1 MAHYG
6 ICPISIAP
14 LRSTP
19 SNRSEM
25 LSQLLF
31 GEVVEILELKG
42 RQWVK
47 VRCCNDNFVAWMA
60 VNQLKALTPAESER
74 YQTHFAYSLEL
85 FQPAMAGDHF
95 LPITLGAHL
104 PNFDGMRF
112 ELCETTYT
120 FSGQAVFPDNIEA
133 TPEFVVKLA
142 RRYLHAPYLWGG
154 RSPMGID
161 APGLTQMVFRMA
173 GFDIPREAHRQLALG
188 ETVDFVEQAL
198 PGDLA
203 FFENKFNRV
212 NHTGIVLPD
221 GQIIH
226 ASGRVRIDNFD
237 HFGVF
242 NEELGR
248 YTHHLRVIKRMP
260 MRRAT
265 APARPVEVAEPVMKQ
280 VELF

>member
-31 GEVVEILELKG
+31 GELVEILELKG
-42 RQWVK
+42 RQWAK
-47 VRCCNDNFVAWMA
+47 VRACDDNFVGWMA
-60 VNQLKALTPAESER
+60 VNQLKAVTLSEYESYR
-74 YQTHFAYSLEL
+74 DQFAFSLEL
-85 FQPAMAGDHF
+85 FQAAMATDHF
-95 LPITLGAHL
+95 LPLTFGARL

-112 ELCETTYT
+112 QLCEAAYT
-120 FSGQAVFPDNIEA
+120 FSGQVFFPKSIDA
-133 TPEFVVKLA
+133 TPEFIVKMA

-161 APGLTQMVFRMA
+161 APGLTQMVFRIA
-173 GFDIPREAHRQLALG
+173 GFEIPREPHQQLALG
-188 ETVDFVEQAL
+188 ETVDFAEQAL
-198 PGDLA
+198 PGDIA
-203 FFENKFNRV
+203 FFENKFNRI
-212 NHTGIVLPD
+212 NHTGILLPD

-226 ASGRVRIDNFD
+226 AFGRVRIDALD
-237 HFGVF
+237 HFGIF
-242 NEELGR
+242 NEDLGR
-248 YTHHLRVIKRMP
+248 YTHRLRVIKRLP
-260 MRRAT
+260 MRRTA
-265 APARPVEVAEPVMKQ
+265 APARNNGLAEPVAKQ

>member
-31 GEVVEILELKG
+31 GEMVEILELKG

-47 VRCCNDNFVAWMA
+47 VRCCDDNFVAWMA
-60 VNQLKALTPAESER
+60 VNQLKALTTAEYER
-74 YQTHFAYSLEL
+74 YQAHFAYSLEL
-85 FQPAMAGDHF
+85 FQPAMATDHF
-95 LPITLGAHL
+95 LPLTLGAHL
-104 PNFDGMRF
+104 PDFDGMRF
-112 ELCETTYT
+112 ELGEIKYTY
-120 FSGQAVFPDNIEA
+120 SGQAFFPAKVEA

-161 APGLTQMVFRMA
+161 APGLTQMVYRMS
-173 GFDIPREAHRQLALG
+173 GFDIPREAHRQLTLG

-203 FFENKFNRV
+203 FFENKFNRI

-226 ASGRVRIDNFD
+226 AFGRVRIDNID
-237 HFGVF
+237 HFGIF
-242 NEELGR
+242 NEELSR
-248 YTHHLRVIKRMP
+248 YTHRLRVIKRLP
-260 MRRAT
+260 MRRT
-265 APARPVEVAEPVMKQ
+265 APPSRNADAVEPTVKQ